1 MYSYFSRHQWRGKW
15 TIAIEDFRKLMDVPN
30 QNDKKSDYKGSY
42 DRFANIKRRMIEPA
56 IDEIQLLGD
65 MKITYQVQ
73 SVNRQVTHI
82 QFTICSTAAKQVNDN
97 DPAAKARLE
106 KLLGVI
112 DTMSYAD
119 KLTFTAKTLQEYYPK
134 LQPWQKDRILA
145 ERKLLDLFLRADAYV
160 EAGYVQQEKHE
171 AYVATS
177 VFGRTA
183 NLSTSSTRHTALL

>member
-1 MYSYFSRHQWRGKW
+1 MPTPFY
-15 TIAIEDFRKLMDVPN
+15 
-30 QNDKKSDYKGSY
+30 
-42 DRFANIKRRMIEPA
+42 
-56 IDEIQLLGD
+56 
-65 MKITYQVQ
+65 
-73 SVNRQVTHI
+73 
-82 QFTICSTAAKQVNDN
+82 

-112 DTMSYAD
+112 DTMSYGE
-119 KLTFTAKTLQEYYPK
+119 KLTFTANTLQEYYSK

-177 VFGRTA
+177 VFGRSA